1 LVGDT
6 FEAMYLPNLGFSVDT
21 FLRKYLFKT
30 N

>member
-1 LVGDT
+1 
-6 FEAMYLPNLGFSVDT
+6 MYLPNLEFPVDT